1 MHFRIKSKIA
11 FEIEKLFIA
20 KNNRKL
26 PELNFDTISDS
37 SNYLKL
43 CKEFFKIKIVPIH
56 GYQ

>member
-43 CKEFFKIKIVPIH
+43 CKEFFKNKIVPID
-56 GYQ
+56 G